1 MDIHKF
7 RKKLKRY
14 QQGKSNETE
23 NALIDAWYKSYS
35 AGEAHIDEAEV
46 ERSRIAAREKLGLVT
61 KQAKIYRFPVMRV
74 AAAIAF
80 LACGA
85 LAIWKL
91 AGSRQSAPQYYTV
104 STGVNSIKQL
114 TLPDGTQVW
123 LNSATSLQVPQN
135 FDGKVRQLI
144 LNEGEAFFDVHHDA
158 NRPFIVRASALNV
171 QVLGTSFN
179 IKTFKSLKDI
189 KISVV
194 SGMVG
199 VVRNGKTLAMLTP
212 SKQLVFNKIKTDF
225 NINTIDPEQLQGWK
239 TGSTYLKDASFE
251 ELALAMKN
259 TYGVTLKATSKRI
272 SDYRFTFILR
282 HGISVADALKLITQI
297 HNTHFKKEGN
307 EVMIY

>member
-23 NALIDAWYKSYS
+23 NALIDTWYKSYT
-35 AGEAHIDEAEV
+35 AEEADIDEAEV

-61 KQAKIYRFPVMRV
+61 KQAKIYRFPVMRA

-91 AGSRQSAPQYYTV
+91 AGNRQSTSQYYTV
-104 STGVNSIKQL
+104 STGINSVKQL
-114 TLPDGTQVW
+114 TLPDGSQIW
-123 LNSATSLQVPQN
+123 LNSATSLQIPQN
-135 FDGKVRQLI
+135 FDGKVRQII
-144 LNEGEAFFDVHHDA
+144 LNEGEAFFDVHHEA
-158 NRPFIVRASALNV
+158 NRPFIVLTSTLNV

-179 IKTFKSLKDI
+179 IKTFKGLKNI
-189 KISVV
+189 KVSVV
-194 SGMVG
+194 SGKVG
-199 VVRNGKTLAMLTP
+199 VVRNGKALAILTP
-212 SKQLVFNKIKTDF
+212 FKELVFNKIKADF
-225 NINTIDPEQLQGWK
+225 NINTIDAEQLQGWK
-239 TGSTYLKDASFE
+239 TGSTYLKDAGFD
-251 ELALAMKN
+251 ELALAIKN
-259 TYGVTLKATSKRI
+259 TYGITLKTASKRV

-282 HGISVADALKLITQI
+282 HGISVDDALKLITQI